1 MFWSTLWHCIL
12 VFCIY
17 LHRRLLFDCSRK
29 QGEGSLPH
37 LFLALLVST
46 QLSASKE
53 ILINV
58 TRKQVTLLSHLGQ
71 DMIMCLISQLPV
83 CLQPRYLQFNWVNC
97 LFQNFYANP
106 ESKAF
111 VKRDGIEM
119 CEGQINSLCLQIKLW
134 LMFFP
139 TSSEQKQKL
148 WAVQSSLP
156 FLKFT
161 SQMQCRKLGESSCT
175 LHVHSTSSQHA
186 KWHVSLP

>member
-17 LHRRLLFDCSRK
+17 LHRRLLFGCSRK

-139 TSSEQKQKL
+139 YLLWTKAETMSSTVL
-148 WAVQSSLP
+148 SSLP
-156 FLKFT
+156 QIHLSNAVQEIRRIFLHT
-161 SQMQCRKLGESSCT
+161 PCTQHLQPACQMTC
-175 LHVHSTSSQHA
+175 
-186 KWHVSLP
+186 